1 MSLRILMSVTKDKKK
16 EIISEY
22 ARNSND
28 FGSSEVQIAILS
40 ERIKNLTEHFKLHTK
55 DKHSSRGLETIINRR
70 KKLLDYLK
78 INEKEKYTDIITK
91 LGIRK

>member
-1 MSLRILMSVTKDKKK
+1 MSLRIFMSVTKDKKK
-16 EIISEY
+16 EIISKY

-55 DKHSSRGLETIINRR
+55 DKHSSRGLEAIINRR

-78 INEKEKYTDIITK
+78 INEKEKYTDIIKK

>member
-1 MSLRILMSVTKDKKK
+1 MSLRIFMSVTKDKKK
-16 EIISEY
+16 EIISKY

-40 ERIKNLTEHFKLHTK
+40 ERIKNLTEHLKLHTK
-55 DKHSSRGLETIINRR
+55 DKHSSRGLEAIINRR